1 MISVR
6 RRLLLWLLLPVTL
19 VALVSDAVTFFQA
32 RDELLGVLDRE
43 LEGWA
48 LALAGGAAPAAMSS
62 PGGREVRIWDA
73 NGQLAYAATG
83 DRPPRPTVAGA
94 GTVDWQG
101 KQWRTFVV
109 QRGDRTIQV
118 AEPLEPWRA
127 HADRTAIGIIMPF
140 SVAVVPVFALLV
152 WLGVGRGLQP
162 LTEIAAALDARR
174 PASLEPLP
182 ERGVPREILPMVQ
195 ALNDLLRRLAEAL
208 ESQRR
213 FIADAAHELRTP
225 LTAVQL
231 QVENLARVSAP
242 AERDAAIGQLKAGVA
257 RAGHLVQQLLALAR
271 LSHEDATERRF
282 GPTDLET
289 VVRSVLV
296 EQQQLAEHRRIDLG
310 LAHVEPVRLNADA
323 EGLRVMLGNLVGNAL
338 RYTPEGGV
346 VDVRVYRDG
355 VQGVIEVEDTGPGIP
370 AKDRDQVFRRFQRG
384 TGAGVSGSGLGL
396 AIVREVVTRHR
407 GTVELGE
414 SGRGGGLTVKVRLP
428 VAAGAS

>member
-1 MISVR
+1 VISVR

-32 RDELLGVLDRE
+32 RDELLGVLDRD
-43 LEGWA
+43 LEAWA
-48 LALAGGAAPAAMSS
+48 LALAAGAAPEAMSS

-73 NGQLAYAATG
+73 NGQPAHAASG
-83 DRPPRPTVAGA
+83 DGPPRASGAGA
-94 GTVDWQG
+94 STAEWQG
-101 KQWRTFVV
+101 RQWRTFVV
-109 QRGDRTIQV
+109 QRGERTIQV

-127 HADRTAIGIIMPF
+127 RADRTAVGIIMPF

-152 WLGVGRGLQP
+152 WLGVGRGLRP

-182 ERGVPREILPMVQ
+182 ERGVPGEILPMVQ
-195 ALNDLLRRLAEAL
+195 ALNDLLRRLGDAL
-208 ESQRR
+208 ESERR

-231 QVENLARVSAP
+231 QVENLARVRAP

-282 GPTDLET
+282 APTDLEA
-289 VVRSVLV
+289 VVRGVLV

-310 LAHVEPVRLNADA
+310 LAHLEPVRINADA
-323 EGLRVMLGNLVGNAL
+323 EGIRVMLGNLVGNAL

-346 VDVRVYRDG
+346 VDVRLYRNG
-355 VQGVIEVEDTGPGIP
+355 AEGVIEVEDTGPGIP
-370 AKDRDQVFRRFQRG
+370 AKDREQVFRRFQRG
-384 TGAGVSGSGLGL
+384 ASAGVSGSGLGL

-407 GTVELGE
+407 GTVELGD

-428 VAAGAS
+428 IATGAH